1 MTDRRRINGPL
12 GGTAPPVFSSFDED
26 VDSLARSR
34 PRRTRGEDG
43 LRKIFLKT
51 GLTPSASGSAYLELQ
66 PSIAPELQKRH
77 LVPVA
82 SAPKLT
88 CVVHGPRPLPRSA
101 PFTPHIL
108 LSTHVKYA
116 PFATRH
122 RRGYIRDS
130 TERDLAIHL
139 ETALRGVIIGDRWP
153 KSAVEVVITILEG
166 EEDRWYRDE
175 AQGGTTGI
183 GVGGWGMMSLLA
195 GCITV
200 ASAAIADAGI
210 DCVDLV
216 CGGVAAL
223 MDVEPDSKG
232 KGRQDDA
239 DYTKP
244 RLLLDPSPSEHT
256 DIRALCVI
264 GYMSS
269 RDEITEIW
277 VKGDIPEND
286 SFPGKS
292 STRSTS
298 PLESLMDGAVKAAVG
313 VRSVLGEAVKEAGEL
328 KLRYQKPA
336 ESDKV
341 IESSDTAG
349 VGVEM
354 KD

>member
-1 MTDRRRINGPL
+1 M
-12 GGTAPPVFSSFDED
+12 
-26 VDSLARSR
+26 
-34 PRRTRGEDG
+34 
-43 LRKIFLKT
+43 
-51 GLTPSASGSAYLELQ
+51 
-66 PSIAPELQKRH
+66 
-77 LVPVA
+77 PVA

-108 LSTHVKYA
+108 LSTHVKFA

-175 AQGGTTGI
+175 AQGGTTGLG
-183 GVGGWGMMSLLA
+183 GVGGWGVMSLLA

-223 MDVEPDSKG
+223 MTVGPDNKG
-232 KGRQDDA
+232 KGRQDGA
-239 DYTKP
+239 DYIKTERP
-244 RLLLDPSPSEHT
+244 RLLLDPSPSDHT
-256 DIRALCVI
+256 EIRALCVI

-277 VKGDIPEND
+277 VKGDIPGDDNF
-286 SFPGKS
+286 SGKNS
-292 STRSTS
+292 IFSTS
-298 PLESLMDGAVKAAVG
+298 PLEQLMNGAVKAAVG

-328 KLRYQKPA
+328 KLKNTRPA
-336 ESDKV
+336 ESGRKLD
-341 IESSDTAG
+341 SSDARG
-349 VGVEM
+349 GDVEM